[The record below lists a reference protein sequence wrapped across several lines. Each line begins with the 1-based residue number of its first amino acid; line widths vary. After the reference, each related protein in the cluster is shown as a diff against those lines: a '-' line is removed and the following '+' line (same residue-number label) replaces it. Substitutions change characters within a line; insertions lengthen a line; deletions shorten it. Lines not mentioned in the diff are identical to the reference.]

1 MIINL
6 SQEQY
11 TKGYYAYIN
20 PEMTNNKCNQLAHIG
35 YTAIC
40 DLVPKINIPAS
51 NGVTIL
57 VTEES
62 KFIFIKHGITLKFCN
77 KVSYIG
83 SSEIENFLI
92 EIADNTDRES
102 TETMPDISDLLL

>member
-1 MIINL
+1 MIITL

-20 PEMTNNKCNQLAHIG
+20 SQMNQVKCNQLAYIG
-35 YTAIC
+35 YLSIR
-40 DLVPKINIPAS
+40 DLVPKIDIPAS
-51 NGVTIL
+51 NGVVVSLTG
-57 VTEES
+57 ES
-62 KFIFIKHGITLKFCN
+62 KFIFVKNGITLKFCN
-77 KVSYIG
+77 KVSQIG

-92 EIADNTDRES
+92 ELADNTDRES